1 MRKELPKFFEQILNI
16 TEPWYIAKIEQQ
28 GNTNNIYVD
37 FKKGAKFEYNGKYYS
52 AYDMVQRSHVSI
64 FYFFIAEDKTNLTLV
79 LLLIIFVRET
89 SISFK
94 SQKI

>member
-37 FKKGAKFEYNGKYYS
+37 FKKGAKCYTAINI
-52 AYDMVQRSHVSI
+52 RSIQYRSTHI
-64 FYFFIAEDKTNLTLV
+64 LYFSNL
-79 LLLIIFVRET
+79 EEGN
-89 SISFK
+89 SCQNHK
-94 SQKI
+94 